1 MNQVHRRGGFS
12 DRNKIK
18 EENTIIQLN
27 RFDKVTRI
35 KIQNAISNWYLTM
48 YNNAYYRT
56 PEIQEFMRYILGE
69 VYAKPVDTRYDI
81 DDDEF
86 FCIIGETLQQGSY
99 DDVLTLVEAIVQYWD
114 DELRSTDPYGY
125 ARQNGNDTIFD
136 CFNNILKQEFV
147 GYRFLNGIIV
157 PISDDV
163 EVKEISQAINN
174 PYEIVSDHLHKA
186 SVHLSNRENP
196 DYENSIKESISAIE
210 ALCEILTGLKGRE
223 ATLGNMLKKL
233 ESNGVVV
240 HGGLKSAFNTLYG
253 YTSDANGIRHAGDI
267 GGPASTFEEAKF
279 MLVSCSAFVNYLL
292 GVWSN

>member
-1 MNQVHRRGGFS
+1 M
-12 DRNKIK
+12 
-18 EENTIIQLN
+18 
-27 RFDKVTRI
+27 TRV
-35 KIQNAISNWYLTM
+35 KIQNAISNWYFEM

-56 PEIQEFMRYILGE
+56 PEIQEFMRHILGE
-69 VYAKPVDTRYDI
+69 VYAKLVDTRHDI
-81 DDDEF
+81 DDDVF
-86 FCIIGETLQQGSY
+86 FNIIGETLQQGSY

-125 ARQNGNDTIFD
+125 ARQNGNNTIFD
-136 CFNNILKQEFV
+136 YFNNIFKQEFV
-147 GYRFLNGIIV
+147 GYRFLNGIVV
-157 PISDDV
+157 PISDDI
-163 EVKEISQAINN
+163 EVKEITQAINN
-174 PYEIVSDHLHKA
+174 PYEIVRGHLHKA
-186 SVHLSNRENP
+186 SVHLSHRENP

-233 ESNGVVV
+233 ESTGAVV

-267 GGPASTFEEAKF
+267 GGSASTFEEAKF